1 MQDGWLPTLETPRLY
16 LRPLG
21 VEDAPAL
28 QRVFPRW
35 EIVKFLSTRIP
46 WPYGPDAALTYLR
59 DVSRP
64 AMARGELWEWS
75 IRPRVAPDTL
85 IGVITLMKSGKTP
98 QGDNR
103 GFWLAPEWQG
113 QGLMTEAVEAVTGYW
128 FTVLEQPVMR
138 TAKAEENR
146 ASSAISR
153 KTGMRLVERF
163 RRDFLCG
170 DQLPA
175 ERWEITREEWL
186 ARKNRID
193 GMKA

>member
-1 MQDGWLPTLETPRLY
+1 MEQEQVKGAGLPILETPRLY

-21 VEDAPAL
+21 VKDAPAL
-28 QRVFPRW
+28 QQTFPRW
-35 EIVKFLSTRIP
+35 EIVKYLSRRIP
-46 WPYGPDAALTYLR
+46 WPYGPDAALTYIR
-59 DVSRP
+59 DISLP
-64 AMARGELWEWS
+64 AMVRGELWEWS
-75 IRPRVAPDTL
+75 IRPREASDTL
-85 IGVITLMKSGKTP
+85 IGVITLMKSEKKP

-113 QGLMTEAVEAVTGYW
+113 QGLMTEAVEAVTDYW
-128 FTVLEQPVMR
+128 FTVLAQPVLR

-146 ASSAISR
+146 ASSAISH

-163 RRDFLCG
+163 HRDFLCG

-186 ARKNRID
+186 ARKI
-193 GMKA
+193 A